1 MKIKKKLDYLTLEN
15 FLSYYS
21 NNNCINKT
29 NCSNCPF
36 RFTNCDP
43 NSENFWLKNKDVFSD
58 DFLYQEIEFDVKN
71 ILTNEEKE
79 YLKVVLKPFKNDVL
93 YICKT
98 KPLPNNKKEFIRI
111 ELKNDSMIFP
121 NFTEN
126 TIYKG
131 MKINKKYT
139 LKDLDLVS

>member
-1 MKIKKKLDYLTLEN
+1 MKKAIKYLTEEE
-15 FLSYYS
+15 F
-21 NNNCINKT
+21 CIWKNK
-29 NCSNCPF
+29 NCSLITCDICPF
-36 RFTNCDP
+36 KSVNCDLNDK
-43 NSENFWLKNKDVFSD
+43 NSWVNNKDLYTSK
-58 DFLYQEIEFDVKN
+58 FLNQEIELDFKD

-98 KPLPNNKKEFIRI
+98 KPLSNNKKEFIRI

>member
-1 MKIKKKLDYLTLEN
+1 MKKAIKYLTEEE
-15 FLSYYS
+15 F
-21 NNNCINKT
+21 CIWKNK
-29 NCSNCPF
+29 NCSLITCDICPF
-36 RFTNCDP
+36 KSVNCDLNDK
-43 NSENFWLKNKDVFSD
+43 NSWVNNKDLYTSKFLNQKIEI
-58 DFLYQEIEFDVKN
+58 DFKD

-98 KPLPNNKKEFIRI
+98 KPLPNNKKEFICI

>member
-1 MKIKKKLDYLTLEN
+1 MKKAIKYLTEEE
-15 FLSYYS
+15 F
-21 NNNCINKT
+21 CIWKNK
-29 NCSNCPF
+29 NCSLITCDICPF
-36 RFTNCDP
+36 KSVNCDLNDK
-43 NSENFWLKNKDVFSD
+43 NSWVNNKDLYTSK
-58 DFLYQEIEFDVKN
+58 FLNQEIELDFKD

>member
-1 MKIKKKLDYLTLEN
+1 MKKAIKYLTEEE
-15 FLSYYS
+15 F
-21 NNNCINKT
+21 CIWKNK
-29 NCSNCPF
+29 NCSLITCDICPF
-36 RFTNCDP
+36 KSVNCDLNDK
-43 NSENFWLKNKDVFSD
+43 NSWVNNKDLYTSKFLNQKIEI
-58 DFLYQEIEFDVKN
+58 DFKD